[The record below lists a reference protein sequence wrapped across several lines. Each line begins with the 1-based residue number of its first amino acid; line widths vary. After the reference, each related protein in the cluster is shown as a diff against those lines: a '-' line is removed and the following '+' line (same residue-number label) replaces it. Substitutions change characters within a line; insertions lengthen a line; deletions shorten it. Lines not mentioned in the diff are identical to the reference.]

1 MSRLAEYAVPAR
13 LGRPFRSLLASSWI
27 SNIGD
32 GIALAAGPLLVA
44 SQTHDPMLV
53 ALAGLLQR
61 LPWLVFGLF
70 AGAIADR
77 LDRRLIVVT
86 ADLLRA
92 VVLVLLAATVVTGTV
107 NIAIVL
113 VAMVL
118 LGTAETFADNTSH
131 TLMPMLVEKADYGV
145 ANARLMAGFITAN
158 QLAGPPI
165 GAALFAAGMFVPF
178 VTQAVCVALG
188 ALLVSRIAF
197 PPHAGET
204 AARQHVRRDIAQG
217 FGWLWSNP
225 PVRTLALTIVTFNV
239 TFGAAWSVLVLYA
252 IERLRMG
259 EVGFGLLTT
268 AGAVG
273 GIVATASYGW
283 LEKRV
288 SLARLMRACLITETF
303 THLVLA
309 LTTTSWVALG
319 TFFLFGVE
327 AFVWGTTSQS
337 VRQRAVPTEFQG
349 RVGSVYM
356 LGVVGG
362 MIAGG
367 GIGGA
372 IARQWGVTAPFWFAF
387 VGSALILAL
396 IWRELANIAH
406 ADDATRDETADQPA

>member
-13 LGRPFRSLLASSWI
+13 LGRPFRWLLASSWI

-61 LPWLVFGLF
+61 LPWLLFGLF
-70 AGAIADR
+70 AGVIADR
-77 LDRRLIVVT
+77 LDRRLIVVV

-92 VVLVLLAATVVTGTV
+92 VVLVALAVTVVTGSV
-107 NIAIVL
+107 NIALVL
-113 VAMVL
+113 VTMFL
-118 LGTAETFADNTSH
+118 LGAAETFADTTSS
-131 TLMPMLVEKADYGV
+131 TLMPMIVAKADYGI

-165 GAALFAAGMFVPF
+165 GAALFAAGMSVPF

-197 PPHAGET
+197 PAHGKQREE
-204 AARQHVRRDIAQG
+204 RQHLRRDIAEG
-217 FGWLWSNP
+217 MRWLWRNP
-225 PVRTLALTIVTFNV
+225 PVRTLALTIITFNV

-252 IERLRMG
+252 IERLHMG
-259 EVGFGLLTT
+259 AMGFGLITT
-268 AGAVG
+268 AVAVG
-273 GIVATASYGW
+273 GLLATSSFGW
-283 LEKRV
+283 LERRV
-288 SLARLMRACLITETF
+288 SLATLMRGCLITETI

-309 LTTTSWVALG
+309 TTTVAWVALVM
-319 TFFLFGVE
+319 FFFFGVE
-327 AFVWGTTSQS
+327 AFIWGTTAQS
-337 VRQRAVPTEFQG
+337 VRQRAVPTDFQG

-356 LGVVGG
+356 IGVIGG
-362 MIAGG
+362 MVAGG
-367 GIGGA
+367 ALGGV
-372 IARQWGVTAPFWFAF
+372 IARQWGVTGPFWFAF

-406 ADDATRDETADQPA
+406 ADEDVRAEQPA